1 MNITAMEN
9 FELQE
14 TLRALATGELSEAQ
28 AQQIQKEIVKSPE
41 LTEELQFSKKLAYA
55 TKHKDLLE
63 VNAMLLDIMAKEPMP
78 APSSGRF
85 NWLAFLIV
93 FVVMSATAVG
103 VYTTGNQLGWWET
116 QATKLAGSYL
126 QPLENVLFT
135 KENSMFYDALR
146 SGMEAYEREDYT
158 AAVELL
164 GSYYQSNQDPN
175 IGLFL
180 GVSHLMLQQTEAAST
195 VLQAVLPNLDEPAA
209 EAATWYL
216 ALANLQAN
224 RTDQSKKIL
233 EEMPIDGLYGTK
245 AKALLEELQ
254 R

>member
-1 MNITAMEN
+1 MEN

-28 AQQIQKEIVKSPE
+28 TQQIQKEIVQSPDFK
-41 LTEELQFSKKLAYA
+41 EELRFSKKLAYA

-63 VNAMLLDIMAKEPMP
+63 VNAMLLDIMAKEPIP
-78 APSSGRF
+78 TPSSGRF

-116 QATKLAGSYL
+116 QATKLAESYL

-146 SGMEAYEREDYT
+146 SGMEAYEHEDYAT
-158 AAVELL
+158 AVELL

-180 GVSHLMLQQTEAAST
+180 GVSHLMLRQTEAAST

-209 EAATWYL
+209 EAANWYL
-216 ALANLQAN
+216 ALASLQAN
-224 RTDQSKKIL
+224 RVAQAKEIL
-233 EEMPIDGLYGTK
+233 KEMPIDGLYGAAVET
-245 AKALLEELQ
+245 LLEELQ
-254 R
+254 Y